1 MKGATLKQITNKQFN
16 LIWKEITK
24 ELAKRFPELVN
35 AITVVN
41 TPMFF
46 ENYYNNEVVPH
57 IGERT
62 AAKIFITGEQSP
74 QCLIEAVEPARLPAI
89 YGGECNCQA
98 QCIYSDK
105 GPWSDVLNVID
116 FQNRQYTTTEA
127 EFVENI
133 QAREEFKMLDL
144 DDEESNDLLG
154 DQSDI
159 EKIKAAFTKRKSPT
173 LLCKLMKAYS
183 CYCY

>member
-62 AAKIFITGEQSP
+62 AAKIFITGEQAP
-74 QCLIEAVEPARLPAI
+74 QCLIEAVEPSRLPAI

-105 GPWSDVLNVID
+105 GPWTDVLNVID

-133 QAREEFKMLDL
+133 HAREEFKMLDL
-144 DDEESNDLLG
+144 DDDES
-154 DQSDI
+154 
-159 EKIKAAFTKRKSPT
+159 
-173 LLCKLMKAYS
+173 
-183 CYCY
+183 